1 MTLVYIHKLK
11 KNILKINRY
20 ELILNKL
27 QTSKFRNSF
36 HLKIKEIN
44 YINEKGIDKIKSH
57 AIDFINEKLGPAN
70 PQNDGKQTPMKNHPV
85 FIAMHACA
93 CCCRSCLYKWH
104 HISKNKELTNEEK
117 DYILNLLMLWIEREL
132 INNTN

>member
-1 MTLVYIHKLK
+1 M
-11 KNILKINRY
+11 NRY

-44 YINEKGIDKIKSH
+44 CINEKGMDKIKSH

-70 PQNDGKQTPMKNHPV
+70 PKNDGKQTPMKNHPV

-117 DYILNLLMLWIEREL
+117 EYILNLLMLWIEREL
-132 INNTN
+132 IKNTN

>member
-1 MTLVYIHKLK
+1 M
-11 KNILKINRY
+11 NRY

-57 AIDFINEKLGPAN
+57 AIDFINEKLGPAS

-117 DYILNLLMLWIEREL
+117 EYILNLLMLWIEREF
-132 INNTN
+132 INHTTELFLLDKT

>member
-1 MTLVYIHKLK
+1 M
-11 KNILKINRY
+11 NRY

-44 YINEKGIDKIKSH
+44 YINEKGIDKIKRH
-57 AIDFINEKLGPAN
+57 AIDFINEKLGPAS

-85 FIAMHACA
+85 FITMHACA

-117 DYILNLLMLWIEREL
+117 EYILNLLMLWIEREL

>member
-1 MTLVYIHKLK
+1 M
-11 KNILKINRY
+11 NRY

-70 PQNDGKQTPMKNHPV
+70 PQNDGKQTPRKNHPV

-117 DYILNLLMLWIEREL
+117 EYILNLLMLWIEREL

>member
-1 MTLVYIHKLK
+1 MQ
-11 KNILKINRY
+11 NNY

-44 YINEKGIDKIKSH
+44 YIKEKGMDKIKSH
-57 AIDFINEKLGPAN
+57 AIDFINEKLAPAN
-70 PQNDGKQTPMKNHPV
+70 PKNDGKQTPMKNHPV

-117 DYILNLLMLWIEREL
+117 EYILNLLMLWIEKEL

>member
-1 MTLVYIHKLK
+1 MIILALLHVRSK
-11 KNILKINRY
+11 KKRS
-20 ELILNKL
+20 
-27 QTSKFRNSF
+27 TNSAY
-36 HLKIKEIN
+36 KCN
-44 YINEKGIDKIKSH
+44 P
-57 AIDFINEKLGPAN
+57 DFINEKLGPAS

-117 DYILNLLMLWIEREL
+117 EYILNLLMLWIEREL

>member
-1 MTLVYIHKLK
+1 M
-11 KNILKINRY
+11 NNY
-20 ELILNKL
+20 EIIINKL

-36 HLKIKEIN
+36 HLK
-44 YINEKGIDKIKSH
+44 EKGMDTIKSH
-57 AIDFINEKLGPAN
+57 AIDFINQKLAPAN
-70 PQNDGKQTPMKNHPV
+70 PLNDGKQTPMKNHPV

-104 HISKNKELTNEEK
+104 NIPKNKELNNKEK
-117 DYILNLLMLWIEREL
+117 EYILNLLMTWIKKEL